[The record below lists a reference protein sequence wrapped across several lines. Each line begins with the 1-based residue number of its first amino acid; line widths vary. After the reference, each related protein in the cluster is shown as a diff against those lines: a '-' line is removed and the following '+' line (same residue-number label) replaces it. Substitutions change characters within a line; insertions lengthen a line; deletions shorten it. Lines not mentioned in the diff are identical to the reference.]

1 MIILYKIIFKL
12 HALEHAQPAK
22 QETQVTG
29 ACLSILLGSANIFAQ
44 KKDIVGMEK
53 LTKPVMTV
61 MAVELQV
68 IDTQCQT
75 MLHAIIHWHS

>member
-1 MIILYKIIFKL
+1 MT
-12 HALEHAQPAK
+12 E
-22 QETQVTG
+22 V
-29 ACLSILLGSANIFAQ
+29 CLSIVMGYANTFAQ

-75 MLHAIIHWHS
+75 ILHAIIH

>member
-1 MIILYKIIFKL
+1 MT
-12 HALEHAQPAK
+12 E
-22 QETQVTG
+22 V
-29 ACLSILLGSANIFAQ
+29 CLSIVMGYAKTFAQ